1 MWLYVLFLLI
11 ILFVFLAQFV
21 LVYEDS
27 DNLNNV
33 WAYRLFKFFQ
43 YGFRQDLNQVYD
55 GKTKE
60 QYKAEVN
67 RVVEEVVS
75 LAQKGKR
82 YSSVYLS
89 PEFNDKD
96 TDIITNMVFKDLQKR
111 FNNMFSIESYYS
123 RCNGSS
129 YINVSWR

>member
-1 MWLYVLFLLI
+1 MWLYILFLFI
-11 ILFVFLAQFV
+11 VFLVFILQFL
-21 LVYEDS
+21 LVYED
-27 DNLNNV
+27 DGILNKV

-43 YGFRQDLNQVYD
+43 YGFRQDLNNVYD

-60 QYKAEVN
+60 QYEAEVN
-67 RVVEEVVS
+67 RVVEEIVS
-75 LAQKGKR
+75 LAQKGKQ

-96 TDIITNMVFKDLQKR
+96 TDIITNMVSKALRKR
-111 FNNMFSIESYYS
+111 FNNVFSIESYYS